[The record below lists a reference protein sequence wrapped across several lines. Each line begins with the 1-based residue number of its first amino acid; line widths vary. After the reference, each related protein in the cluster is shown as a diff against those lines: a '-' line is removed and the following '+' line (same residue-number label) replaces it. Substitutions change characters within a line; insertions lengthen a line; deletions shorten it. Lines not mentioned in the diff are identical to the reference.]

1 MFAAP
6 HLSTPAERKQLNLLT
21 TEQLTLADT
30 IDQGGLPD
38 RGAIVGWKAALANAA
53 RAAGPP
59 LLFGLRLWASVCL
72 ALYVAFWLE
81 LDNAYWAGTSAALVC
96 QPHLG
101 ASLRK
106 GWFRLIGT
114 FVGAAAIVQLTA
126 WFPQNRVGFLAGLAL
141 WGAASALVATLLRN
155 FAAYAA
161 ALAGYTAVIIAN
173 DQLGATGGVNGEA
186 FTLAIRR
193 VSEIWIGIVC
203 AGVVLAGTDFGD
215 APRRLA
221 VFFADL
227 SAEIAR
233 QFASTLT
240 LPKQALPGMQT
251 IRRDLTRRV
260 IALDPVIDEAIGES
274 SELHYRSP
282 VLQAAVD
289 GLFAALAAWRM
300 VAARLA
306 RLPDKRARQEAGA
319 VLRELP
325 RELWS
330 VPAEGEPTRWLA
342 EPVRLRQLCDA
353 SARALVAL
361 PVGTP
366 SLKLLADKSSAVLSG
381 ISDALDGLALLVADP
396 TRRRSHRRHARL
408 FVPDW
413 LPAFVNAGRAFA
425 VIATVEIFWIITQ
438 WPSGALAITFTA
450 VVVILLAPTADESYT
465 RAMSFMVGTGL
476 SAVCAAIVL
485 FAALPKVETFAG
497 FSIVLGLYLV
507 PVGALMAQPWQKV
520 MFTGMTANF
529 VPLLAPANQMSY
541 DTVQFYNSAMA
552 IVAGCWAA
560 ALSFRLLPP
569 PSPALRTRR
578 LLALA
583 LRDLHRLATRSE
595 RSPVD
600 WEGRMYS
607 RLAAMPDAA
616 EPLQRAQ
623 LVAAL
628 SVGIEII
635 DLRRMSPRLGFEGEL
650 HSALSALAEGRGDI
664 AGARLAAFDQRL
676 ASIPDSD
683 PRISLAMGARGQIL
697 AIRDALVEHRAYFDA
712 GAPG

>member
-1 MFAAP
+1 MLTP
-6 HLSTPAERKQLNLLT
+6 HPSTPAESKRVNLFT
-21 TEQLTLADT
+21 TERLTLADT

-38 RGAIVGWKAALANAA
+38 LSAVGRWKAALANAA

-72 ALYVAFWLE
+72 ALYIAFWLE

-106 GWFRLIGT
+106 GWFRMIGT
-114 FVGAAAIVQLTA
+114 LVGAVVIVQLTG
-126 WFPQNRVGFLAGLAL
+126 WFPQNRAGFLTGLAL
-141 WGAASALVATLLRN
+141 WGAVCALVATLLRN

-161 ALAGYTAVIIAN
+161 ALAGFTAAIIAS

-240 LPKQALPGMQT
+240 LPKQALPGMQA

-260 IALDPVIDEAIGES
+260 IALDPVIDEAKGES
-274 SELHYRSP
+274 ADLRYHFP

-289 GLFAALAAWRM
+289 GMFAALAGWRI

-306 RLPDKRARQEAGA
+306 RLPDEAARRQAGA
-319 VLRELP
+319 VMRELP
-325 RELWS
+325 PELWS
-330 VPAEGEPTRWLA
+330 APAQGEPPRWLA
-342 EPVRLRQLCDA
+342 EPVGMRQLCDA
-353 SARALVAL
+353 SARALAAL
-361 PVGTP
+361 PAATP
-366 SLKLLADKSSAVLSG
+366 SLRLLVDQSSAVLSG
-381 ISDALDGLALLVADP
+381 LSDALHGLALLVGDP
-396 TRRRSHRRHARL
+396 TRDRSHRGHVRL
-408 FVPDW
+408 YVPDW

-425 VIATVEIFWIITQ
+425 AIATVEIFWITTQ

-450 VVVILLAPTADESYT
+450 VVVTLLAPTADESYA
-465 RAMSFMVGTGL
+465 RAISFMVGTGL

-520 MFTGMTANF
+520 MFTAMTANF

-541 DTVQFYNSAMA
+541 DTEQFYNSAMA

-569 PSPALRTRR
+569 LSPGLRTRR
-578 LLALA
+578 LLALT
-583 LRDLHRLATRSE
+583 LRDLHRLATRSQ
-595 RSPVD
+595 RPPVD

-607 RLAAMPDAA
+607 RLAAMPDTA
-616 EPLQRAQ
+616 EPLQRSQ

-628 SVGIEII
+628 SVGTEII
-635 DLRRMSPRLGFEGEL
+635 RLRPMTSSLGFEEEL
-650 HSALSALAEGRGDI
+650 RSAVSALAEGNI
-664 AGARLAAFDQRL
+664 ETASAGLAALDRRL
-676 ASIPDSD
+676 ASVPDSD
-683 PRISLAMGARGQIL
+683 PRISSALRARGRIL
-697 AIRDALVEHRAYFDA
+697 AIGDALVEHRAYFDA
-712 GAPG
+712 GAAS

>member
-1 MFAAP
+1 M
-6 HLSTPAERKQLNLLT
+6 
-21 TEQLTLADT
+21 ADAVE
-30 IDQGGLPD
+30 QGGLSHQSPGV
-38 RGAIVGWKAALANAA
+38 RWAATVANAA
-53 RAAGPP
+53 RAAAPP

-72 ALYVAFWLE
+72 ALYVAFWLQ
-81 LDNAYWAGTSAALVC
+81 LDNAYWAGTSAALMC
-96 QPHLG
+96 QQHLG

-114 FVGAAAIVQLTA
+114 FVGAVAIVQLTA
-126 WFPQNRVGFLAGLAL
+126 WFPQNRAGFLAGLAL
-141 WGAASALVATLLRN
+141 WGAACALVATLLRN

-161 ALAGYTAVIIAN
+161 ALAGYTAAIIAS

-186 FTLAIRR
+186 FMLAIRR

-203 AGVVLAGTDFGD
+203 AGVVLAGTDFG
-215 APRRLA
+215 AARRRLS
-221 VFFADL
+221 VFVGEM

-233 QFASTLT
+233 QFVSTLT
-240 LPKQALPGMQT
+240 LPKQALPRMQA
-251 IRRDLTRRV
+251 IRRDLVRRV

-274 SELHYRSP
+274 SELRYRSP

-289 GLFAALAAWRM
+289 GLFAALAGWRT
-300 VAARLA
+300 VAVRLA
-306 RLPDKRARQEAGA
+306 RLPDEGARQEVGA

-325 RELWS
+325 QELGS
-330 VPAEGEPTRWLA
+330 TPAQAEPTRWLA
-342 EPVRLRQLCDA
+342 EPVRMRQLCDA
-353 SARALVAL
+353 SAHALAAL
-361 PVGTP
+361 PADTP
-366 SLKLLADKSSAVLSG
+366 SLKLLADQSSTVLSG
-381 ISDALDGLALLVADP
+381 ISDALDGLALLVAEP
-396 TRRRSHRRHARL
+396 TRRRSPRRHFRL
-408 FVPDW
+408 YVPDW
-413 LPAFVNAGRAFA
+413 LPAFVNAGRALA
-425 VIATVEIFWIITQ
+425 VIATVEIFWIMTQ
-438 WPSGALAITFTA
+438 WPSGAQAITLA
-450 VVVILLAPTADESYT
+450 AIVVILLAPTADESYT
-465 RAMSFMVGTGL
+465 RAMSFMAGTGL

-520 MFTGMTANF
+520 MFTAMTANF

-541 DTVQFYNSAMA
+541 DTVQFYNSAMV
-552 IVAGCWAA
+552 IVAGCCAA

-583 LRDLHRLATRSE
+583 LRDLHRLATRSQ

-600 WEGRMYS
+600 WEGRMHS

-628 SVGIEII
+628 SVGTEII
-635 DLRRMSPRLGFEGEL
+635 HLRSMTPQLGFDGEL
-650 HSALSALAEGRGDI
+650 QSALKALAEGNGD
-664 AGARLAAFDQRL
+664 AASAHLAAFDRQL

-683 PRISLAMGARGQIL
+683 PRVSAAMGARGRIL
-697 AIRDALVEHRAYFDA
+697 AICDALVQHRAYFDA